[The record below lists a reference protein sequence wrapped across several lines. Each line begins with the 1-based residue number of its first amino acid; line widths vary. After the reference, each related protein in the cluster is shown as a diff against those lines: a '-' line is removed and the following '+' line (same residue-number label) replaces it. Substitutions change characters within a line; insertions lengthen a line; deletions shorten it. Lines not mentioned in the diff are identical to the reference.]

1 MKSYIGDAVATDE
14 SQKMDD
20 TGTSEGAEN
29 SSGVKA
35 NVGLSYHI
43 NIVIP
48 ETSNVAVLNAI
59 FRAVKENL
67 LR

>member
-1 MKSYIGDAVATDE
+1 MRRQPTIPHRWDYTE
-14 SQKMDD
+14 
-20 TGTSEGAEN
+20 TS
-29 SSGVKA
+29 SVVKP

-67 LR
+67 LK